1 MTAADDQSTPAA
13 RRRVRHDGG
22 RKKPIKV
29 LVNDDEYE
37 QLSARAAACGLT
49 VPSYLVLSGMQSLAA
64 GADGPSMSPAQARA
78 LVAELYAVKRILRGS
93 STNLNQ
99 LTKSANA
106 TGEIPSEAWR
116 HAERIARMEQRLD
129 DVLASIA
136 PELKP
141 RT

>member
-1 MTAADDQSTPAA
+1 MSAADDSSTSNS
-13 RRRVRHDGG
+13 RRRIRHNGG
-22 RKKPIKV
+22 RRKQIYV
-29 LVNDDEYE
+29 RVTEDEHE
-37 QLSARAAACGLT
+37 KLAARAAASGLT
-49 VPSYLVLSGMQSLAA
+49 VPSYLALAGMQSLAA
-64 GADGPSMSPAQARA
+64 GADGPSMTPPQARA

-99 LTKSANA
+99 LTKGANA
-106 TGEIPSEAWR
+106 TGEIPPEAWH